1 MCAPMY
7 SAEPPRAGRPGLT
20 AMTWTGWSIG
30 VVMATPLEHRC
41 RCGPAADASRR
52 GAVRLW
58 GLLLHER
65 RSTGAVRAPVAGRML
80 FSMRKPCPDGC
91 RLRPDG
97 TLGRIEPA
105 QCSIG
110 PVASRRTPS
119 RTPLCCASRV
129 PHVPRPPPLGHRG
142 PRLTPPT
149 AARASRHQ
157 PRPAPHATN
166 RGPRLTPSTTA
177 RASPTHS
184 V

>member
-7 SAEPPRAGRPGLT
+7 SAEPPRAGRPSPT

-41 RCGPAADASRR
+41 RCGPAADAGRR

-65 RSTGAVRAPVAGRML
+65 RSTGAVRAPVAGTML
-80 FSMRKPCPDGC
+80 FSMRKPCPDGS

-105 QCSIG
+105 Q
-110 PVASRRTPS
+110 
-119 RTPLCCASRV
+119 
-129 PHVPRPPPLGHRG
+129 
-142 PRLTPPT
+142 
-149 AARASRHQ
+149 
-157 PRPAPHATN
+157 
-166 RGPRLTPSTTA
+166 
-177 RASPTHS
+177 
-184 V
+184 